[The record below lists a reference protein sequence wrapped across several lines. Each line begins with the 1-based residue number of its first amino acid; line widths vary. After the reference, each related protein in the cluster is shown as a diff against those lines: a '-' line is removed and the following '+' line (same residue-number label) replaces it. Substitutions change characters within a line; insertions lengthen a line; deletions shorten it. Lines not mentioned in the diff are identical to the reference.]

1 MNLQVSPDA
10 PLVVHAAAAAVLAL
24 HIAGGTAGIVAGATA
39 MVARKGGRLHR
50 ASGTVF
56 FVAMLTMA
64 TIAAA
69 VSPLLR
75 EPLEER
81 WTNTTAGVFT
91 LYLVATAW
99 ATVRRRPGEIGRFEV
114 AAALV
119 PLGIAAMGLLLA
131 LVGPPTGKGDG
142 FATVYAFAVI
152 ASLAALGDMRMIR
165 RGGIS
170 GAARVTRHLWRMGLA
185 LFVATGSLFLG
196 QQQVFPE
203 PLRGS
208 PILMAAALAPLAA
221 MVFWLLR
228 VRLARGP
235 RLAASPAT

>member
-10 PLVVHAAAAAVLAL
+10 PLIVHGAAAAILAL
-24 HIAGGTAGIVAGATA
+24 HIAGGTVGILAGATA
-39 MVARKGGRLHR
+39 MAARKGGRLHR
-50 ASGTVF
+50 TAGTVF

-64 TIAAA
+64 AIATA

-99 ATVRRRPGEIGRFEV
+99 ATVRRRQGEIGRFEV
-114 AAALV
+114 AAAVV
-119 PLGIAAMGLLLA
+119 PLGIAAMGLALA
-131 LVGPPTGKGDG
+131 LVGPTPGTGDG
-142 FATVYAFAVI
+142 YATVYAFAVI
-152 ASLAALGDMRMIR
+152 AALAAACDIRMIR

-170 GAARVTRHLWRMGLA
+170 GAARTARHLWRMGLA

-208 PILMAAALAPLAA
+208 PILLVAALAPLVA
-221 MVFWLLR
+221 MVFWLIR
-228 VRLARGP
+228 VRLTRRP
-235 RLAASPAT
+235 SLAASPAT